1 MIHDNIAAAWA
12 VDREFVYIEAE
23 RDGPAADG
31 PAAGGRAGGRVARQT
46 QELRDRVGQD
56 VLLTENLA
64 ASDMDRWAVRGW
76 NFLCAHDPNVRPM
89 AAEGNLVRAYDLMR
103 PF

>member
-1 MIHDNIAAAWA
+1 M
-12 VDREFVYIEAE
+12 
-23 RDGPAADG
+23 
-31 PAAGGRAGGRVARQT
+31 
-46 QELRDRVGQD
+46 GQD